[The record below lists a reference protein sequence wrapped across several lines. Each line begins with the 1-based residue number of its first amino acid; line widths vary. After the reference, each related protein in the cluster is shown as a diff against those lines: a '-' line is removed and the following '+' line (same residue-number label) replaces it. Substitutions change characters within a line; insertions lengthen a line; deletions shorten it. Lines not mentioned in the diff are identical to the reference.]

1 MLINLISLSN
11 YQSYNVILAQA
22 LGLNTAVYLNA
33 LIEIN
38 EKAIRK
44 NKLENDHFLI
54 DRKYITER
62 TTLGKSQQR
71 NIEKT
76 LEAAHIIHKKD
87 DDYIKVNID
96 ILSGI
101 MMGENE
107 TIVNDL
113 SFLKTNDKQKR
124 TESILIAVKRHINGN
139 YPQDMKDA
147 YSEWLDVIQNKFG
160 FVSKQMILDAQRVV
174 DKEADHNVD
183 VAIDI
188 INIASANG
196 WKDMRYAVQTYN
208 KQRQVKPVEVKQN
221 RIDVDRESF

>member
-62 TTLGKSQQR
+62 TTLGKSQQK

-87 DDYIKVNID
+87 DDCIKVNVD

-107 TIVNDL
+107 SIVENL
-113 SFLKTNDKQKR
+113 SFLKTDERKQKS
-124 TESILIAVKRHINGN
+124 EHILTSVKRHININ
-139 YPQDMKDA
+139 LPQEMQVA

-160 FVSKQMILDAQRVV
+160 FVSKQMILSAQQVV
-174 DKEADHNVD
+174 DEAANHNID
-183 VAIDI
+183 TAIDI
-188 INIASANG
+188 IHIASANG
-196 WKDMRYAVQTYN
+196 WKSMKYAVEVYN
-208 KQRQVKPVEVKQN
+208 KQQQNKTVEVKQN
-221 RIDVDRESF
+221 NIDVNREAF